1 MATEGSGFNPIAV
14 LVHLVAIALGLYLG
28 WIAMDR
34 ISPDLPDASVEP
46 GVSSPRAR
54 SPATTPSRCFAP
66 PTSRRR

>member
-34 ISPDLPDASVEP
+34 DL
-46 GVSSPRAR
+46 AR
-54 SPATTPSRCFAP
+54 P
-66 PTSRRR
+66 SRRRRSSRG